1 MFCKKIYVHIKNICL
16 TTIKYELYKKIC
28 AVKKYTKNVA
38 KPTELL
44 LALRPPPAHVAI
56 AYSYT
61 IYQLSNTTDYTAAS
75 CMSYCPTFLLL
86 AAPYHL
92 GCALSKLSGLQPM
105 LARQASQQH
114 SSFNVPAAAV
124 HVRCRLSFLELD

>member
-44 LALRPPPAHVAI
+44 LALRPAPPLAHVAI
-56 AYSYT
+56 AY
-61 IYQLSNTTDYTAAS
+61 IILRAS
-75 CMSYCPTFLLL
+75 PVFGFLFSL
-86 AAPYHL
+86 P
-92 GCALSKLSGLQPM
+92 
-105 LARQASQQH
+105 
-114 SSFNVPAAAV
+114 V
-124 HVRCRLSFLELD
+124 

>member
-44 LALRPPPAHVAI
+44 LALRAPPRTRS
-56 AYSYT
+56 YSIT
-61 IYQLSNTTDYTAAS
+61 LTKAQSPRS
-75 CMSYCPTFLLL
+75 PT
-86 AAPYHL
+86 
-92 GCALSKLSGLQPM
+92 
-105 LARQASQQH
+105 
-114 SSFNVPAAAV
+114 PAALRARSRDRAL
-124 HVRCRLSFLELD
+124 VRVSYSTQLYHILA